1 MSIQTVEKK
10 ELFVKALFDYDA
22 NLDSGLPSRGLSF
35 RYGDVIHVTNA
46 TDPEWWQARLLI
58 SHPAFDKT
66 INGYEESNE
75 SDYGIIPSKRRVE
88 RKERKRINQVKFS
101 NGQHRVVEFQESVPP
116 NDTLLRANQ
125 NGRSKKNKQ
134 KTKLRLT
141 RRFPFMKS
149 VENVNNIQNNTNYG
163 EKDEVESTV
172 SETSERHDEWILSY
186 EAIAKETLDYVRPI
200 VILGPM
206 KDRIMEDLIQ
216 DHSDR
221 FGVCIPHTT
230 RAPREGEV
238 DGAVGSYYFIDKEE
252 MKRQKELGY
261 FFEVGIHNDNLYGTS
276 INSVIKV
283 SDENLHCVLDVRGD
297 AIREL
302 QKKNIYPIA
311 IYIKPKVSNRIRTNL
326 LDDQIAWLMELNKR
340 LTPELCKKTLE
351 AAEKTEAEFADCFTA
366 AVTGDSI
373 DEIYKSVMKVIEIHG
388 ARSCWLPSGVKL

>member
-35 RYGDVIHVTNA
+35 RYGDIIHVTNA

-58 SHPAFDKT
+58 SHPAFDR
-66 INGYEESNE
+66 INGYDESADSN
-75 SDYGIIPSKRRVE
+75 DFGIIPSKRRVE
-88 RKERKRINQVKFS
+88 RKERKRINQVKFQ
-101 NGQHRVVEFQESVPP
+101 NGQHNVIEFKDSVPT
-116 NDTLLRANQ
+116 NETNLRAHQ
-125 NGRSKKNKQ
+125 NGRSKKSKQ

-149 VENVNNIQNNTNYG
+149 VENVSNIENNTQFPDGN
-163 EKDEVESTV
+163 DETTTSDQ
-172 SETSERHDEWILSY
+172 SSERQDEWILSY
-186 EAIAKETLDYVRPI
+186 EAVAQQALDYVRPI

-230 RAPREGEV
+230 RPPREGEI

-252 MKRQKELGY
+252 MKRQKELAY

-276 INSVIKV
+276 IHSVKKV
-283 SDENLHCVLDVRGD
+283 SDQNLHCVLDVRGD

-302 QKKNIYPIA
+302 QKQLIYPIA
-311 IYIKPKVSNRIRTNL
+311 IYIKPKLSNRTRSNL
-326 LDDQIAWLMELNKR
+326 LDDQIAWLMEMNKR
-340 LTPELCKKTLE
+340 LTPDICKKTLE
-351 AAEKTEAEFADCFTA
+351 AAERTEAEFADCFTA

-373 DEIYKSVMKVIEIHG
+373 DELYQSVMKVIEIHG
-388 ARSCWLPSGVKL
+388 GRSCWLPSGDKL